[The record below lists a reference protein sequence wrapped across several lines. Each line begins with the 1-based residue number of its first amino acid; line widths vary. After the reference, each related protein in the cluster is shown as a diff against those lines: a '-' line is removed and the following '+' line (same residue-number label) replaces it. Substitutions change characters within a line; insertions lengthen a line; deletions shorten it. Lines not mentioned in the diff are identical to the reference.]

1 MATSLW
7 ALHFLC
13 LSWVGKVVTQ
23 TSGSDFSARWDSAS
37 SRNAAESVTPTAVSG
52 ATEFDYTASTA
63 SFLHSTTES
72 VSIATATP
80 HVTSAAATT
89 QPRII
94 PTDTTATPA
103 GNGPDCPC
111 DVTSRFCDIGCC
123 CDVIDCNIADL
134 SSVFTGCETEQR
146 YGVCVESWLMFRGNV
161 DPALITVNESVFC
174 VRPQGDPTEQQVL
187 PVLPVLPYLPKVQ
200 DSYSFSAQALQ
211 SSSPADRGFY
221 MVDDVILSY
230 YSGLSVIGVLRQ
242 PSRGTSTSLCVER
255 NPARFLRSG
264 SLSCS
269 RLLTRQSCLSDPGF
283 SARSYF
289 SELSLLKAPVPQN
302 VSIPGFTITVL
313 PLAEWP
319 EPHLENGSCF
329 NVVSKVEYTVRYTS
343 GGLVTKVTVNVTL
356 TDSDVDVQL
365 LQQHAVRYQ
374 LATPSPTPASTPAVG
389 LKLGAPV
396 TGRFNNKIEPLTVQG
411 VPQGGDCLNTPHA
424 RVPLL
429 FGQNY
434 ITGCTFR
441 AIPKNCSELQSQL
454 SGVLQGVSTPDVVAM
469 SAGSRPEWTRV
480 ITQDCISVPT
490 EGLCQSGCVVPVSLS
505 IQILWAKRGRLSLP
519 QNYIL
524 GAKFLFSCRNVKCP
538 LIAPVAVTTE
548 VTFSE
553 ATVYPAPPRGQP
565 QPHWKFPFGFFSRG
579 ADERDSGPV
588 LNCCACS
595 KALWGS
601 TAWLLGFILSVIV

>member
-1 MATSLW
+1 
-7 ALHFLC
+7 FIIC
-13 LSWVGKVVTQ
+13 LSP
-23 TSGSDFSARWDSAS
+23 S
-37 SRNAAESVTPTAVSG
+37 
-52 ATEFDYTASTA
+52 
-63 SFLHSTTES
+63 
-72 VSIATATP
+72 
-80 HVTSAAATT
+80 
-89 QPRII
+89 
-94 PTDTTATPA
+94 
-103 GNGPDCPC
+103 DCPC

-174 VRPQGDPTEQQVL
+174 VRPQGNSASLRRSPALSFLGSLMERFLPMHISRAQTPSRSSTLLAAGDPTEQQVL

-221 MVDDVILSY
+221 MVILCLRLTGSTFVDDVILSY

-289 SELSLLKAPVPQN
+289 SELSLLK
-302 VSIPGFTITVL
+302 ITVL

-329 NVVSKVEYTVRYTS
+329 NVVSKSSAEELRTLYASPQVEYTVRYTS

-374 LATPSPTPASTPAVG
+374 VRVLLPLATPSPTPASTPAVG

-396 TGRFNNKIEPLTVQG
+396 TGRFNNKIEPVSFAEMLKLTVQG

-454 SGVLQGVSTPDVVAM
+454 YGVLQGVSTPDVVAM